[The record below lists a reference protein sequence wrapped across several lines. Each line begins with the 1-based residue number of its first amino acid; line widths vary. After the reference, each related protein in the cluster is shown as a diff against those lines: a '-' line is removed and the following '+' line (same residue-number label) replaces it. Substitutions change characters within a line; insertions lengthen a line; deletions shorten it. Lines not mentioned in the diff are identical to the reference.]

1 MKGAVNTE
9 KAILR
14 QRLNRIKTLGY
25 RILSETVND
34 ANKLYA
40 ELEDL
45 YIYTNKVEQ
54 KAVFGLSKIFKR
66 AIENEQKIE
75 NEVQIKHVEVVHT
88 ELIRNF

>member
-1 MKGAVNTE
+1 MKGATNTE

-25 RILSETVND
+25 RILAETVSN

-40 ELEDL
+40 EIEDL
-45 YIYTNKVEQ
+45 YLYTHKVEQ

-66 AIENEQKIE
+66 AIESEQKIE
-75 NEVQIKHVEVVHT
+75 N
-88 ELIRNF
+88 